1 MTIVDTHC
9 HAGLGWY
16 EPIEL
21 LLYQMNLNDVDQAVL
36 IQTRGTYDSTYLFE
50 SGERFPGRFAVVVM
64 VDPSRPDAPA
74 RLEAL
79 SAQGAVGVR
88 LGPSDRSPGP
98 DPLAIWR
105 TADELGLVV
114 SSSLGSLE
122 EFASDEFKVLV
133 EELPDLP
140 IIIEHLGGVG
150 RSEQPPYTTY
160 RKVLA
165 LANYPNTYIK
175 LGGLG
180 EISARP
186 PLHQPHFSLDYT
198 PPFIEMA
205 LDAFGARRT
214 MWGSDYPPVSRREG
228 YRNALRGVMDHPALK
243 DPGTREWVMGKTAL
257 NLFRLDTLG
266 GVN

>member
-9 HAGLGWY
+9 HSGLGWY

-21 LLYQMNLNDVDQAVL
+21 LLYQMNLNDVDKAVL
-36 IQTRGTYDSTYLFE
+36 IQTRGTYDNTYLFE
-50 SGERFPGRFAVVVM
+50 SAERFPGRFAVVVM
-64 VDPSRPDAPA
+64 VDPLQPGATA
-74 RLEAL
+74 RLQEL
-79 SAQGAVGVR
+79 GSQGAVGVR

-105 TADELGLVV
+105 AAAELGLVV
-114 SSSLGSLE
+114 SSSLGSLD
-122 EFASDEFKVLV
+122 EFASEEFKALV

-150 RSEQPPYTTY
+150 RGEQPPYPTY

-165 LANYPNTYIK
+165 LAKYPNTYIK

-180 EISARP
+180 EISPRP
-186 PLHQPHFSLDYT
+186 LVHQPHFTLDYT

-205 LDAFGARRT
+205 LDAFGPRRV
-214 MWGSDYPPVSRREG
+214 MWGSDYPPVSQREG
-228 YRNALRGVMDHPALK
+228 YRNALRGVIDHPSLSDK
-243 DPGTREWVMGKTAL
+243 EDREWVIGKTAL
-257 NLFRLDTLG
+257 GLFRLDTHA
-266 GVN
+266 VVS